1 MSKKTTNNA
10 TVNFHTV
17 ETAKAVNAVLKAT
30 ELNKLY
36 TVAFNETV
44 DSSNRVA
51 IFNETAES
59 AKAVC
64 DAFKLQQDF
73 MQAVARCTVWLD
85 SDNVVIYVGA
95 VFTVFAQQALKADK
109 KAYEEFSKLF
119 NDSLDRKYNERKL
132 KNKIITAL
140 TETRHKFDSV
150 DSFKAFITAL
160 ASAVNTYKTAQQ
172 TADSTAQQK
181 AQKADS
187 KQTKDSRKQTKD
199 SKQKAQKA

>member
-1 MSKKTTNNA
+1 MSKKTENNA
-10 TVNFHTV
+10 TANLRTV

-64 DAFKLQQDF
+64 NAFKLQQDF

-85 SDNVVIYVGA
+85 SDNVVVYVGA

-109 KAYEEFSKLF
+109 TAYEEFSKLF

-132 KNKIITAL
+132 KNKTITAL
-140 TETRHKFDSV
+140 TETRHKFSSV
-150 DSFKAFITAL
+150 DSFKEFITAL
-160 ASAVNTYKTAQQ
+160 SSAVNAHKTAQQ
-172 TADSTAQQK
+172 TAESTAQQK